1 METLRESNRKHAA
14 NSPVREKVGKIYSFK
29 ISSVLMLPMLLL
41 LSFMTH
47 AMHHLDNEK
56 TTSVEKQKKL
66 AEEMIDAFYSY
77 NSSQLAEHL
86 KDAGASAGRI
96 LYYQGWA
103 EGGNY
108 KVLERFPCDV
118 EQENVIACGITVQ
131 DDPVVALKTGFNVT
145 DTFHITFDGSKITQI
160 KTSSNDQPVYYEAR
174 KWVEANLPEIM
185 QGPCKN
191 RNTQEGTPQDCA
203 RAMTAGYKQFYE
215 TVVAPQ
221 QQ

>member
-1 METLRESNRKHAA
+1 METFKAGNREHTANHAGCK
-14 NSPVREKVGKIYSFK
+14 KVSELYIFK
-29 ISSVLMLPMLLL
+29 INSIIMLPALLL

-47 AMHHLDNEK
+47 AMHHSNND
-56 TTSVEKQKKL
+56 TTVLLEDQKKL

-77 NSSQLAEHL
+77 SSVQLAEHL
-86 KDAGASAGRI
+86 KSAEASADRI

-108 KVLERFPCDV
+108 KVLERLPCDV

-131 DDPVVALKTGFNVT
+131 DDPVIALKTGFNVT
-145 DTFHITFDGSKITQI
+145 DTFHITFDGLQITQI
-160 KTSSNDQPVYYEAR
+160 KTSSNDQPIYFEAR
-174 KWVEANLPEIM
+174 AWVEANLPEIM

-191 RNTQEGTPQDCA
+191 RNTREGTPQDCA